1 MSNKKSDKTTDKAT
15 SKSDRRSRRS
25 QQLLFRAL
33 LELILEKGYE
43 NVSIT
48 EITARADVA
57 RGTFYLHFKDKDE
70 LLLSSFDQLAET
82 ILEHVKHF
90 SKHDLISGVP
100 HPGIA
105 IFEHVH
111 QNPTLF
117 RVILNGKGGT
127 LMLQRL
133 RLYVAHTT
141 HQALENMNIIP
152 AIPTDIVADF
162 VAGAMLSVLGGWLE
176 DGMRHSPQE
185 MATMFYKLI
194 RPSILSALS
203 LA

>member
-1 MSNKKSDKTTDKAT
+1 MSNKTPETTI

-43 NVSIT
+43 NVFIT
-48 EITARADVA
+48 DITARADVA

-70 LLLSSFDQLAET
+70 LLLSSFDQLSET

-90 SKHDLISGVP
+90 SKHDLLSGAP

-111 QNPTLF
+111 RDPTLF

-127 LMLQRL
+127 LMLQRF
-133 RLYVAHTT
+133 RMYVAQTAR
-141 HQALENMNIIP
+141 QALDNMNIIP
-152 AIPTDIVADF
+152 AIPTDVVADF
-162 VAGAMLSVLGGWLE
+162 VAGAMLSVLSGWLE
-176 DGMRHSPQE
+176 NDMRYSPEE
-185 MATMFYKLI
+185 MATMFYKMI

-203 LA
+203 LDH